1 MNVVEMLD
9 AMSRP
14 PAPAPEVVTLDRPVV
29 ETILAELEAADPL
42 RAVVTGLRTALA
54 APRPELWVM
63 FTPGPNETYAF
74 ASKEDADQAAA
85 DLIAVGQRLKA
96 ERIARGE
103 SVEFWH
109 EWQAEVVP
117 SPWEP
122 AEHFEEMA
130 LEQQEDA
137 KSLRAMAVDSAAE
150 IDALKAADS
159 QLRQQ
164 QADVANELDGL
175 RQGFSQQA
183 KLIEEDAET
192 IESLEGRLDA
202 SEARNDTL
210 RLDATRYR
218 FLRDGE
224 RAGLEYWDNEPSVAT
239 DEDVHY
245 GEDLDRVVDN
255 AIEEMLERTQSAPAT
270 CEQGEES

>member
-1 MNVVEMLD
+1 MNIVEMLD
-9 AMSRP
+9 AMSAP
-14 PAPAPEVVTLDRPVV
+14 PAPAPEVVTLDRPII
-29 ETILAELEAADPL
+29 EAILAELEAADPL
-42 RAVVTGLRTALA
+42 RAVVTGLRAALA

-74 ASKEDADQAAA
+74 GSKEDADQAAT

-96 ERIARGE
+96 EMIARGE

-109 EWQAEVVP
+109 EWRAEVVL

-137 KSLRAMAVDSAAE
+137 KNLRAMAVDSAAE

-164 QADVANELDGL
+164 LADVANELDGL

-202 SEARNDTL
+202 SEARNSEAAELL
-210 RLDATRYR
+210 REASKSIIRHQAEQPMSHRLSGLLTKTRTAINKH
-218 FLRDGE
+218 L
-224 RAGLEYWDNEPSVAT
+224 AQAAPAT
-239 DEDVHY
+239 DE
-245 GEDLDRVVDN
+245 
-255 AIEEMLERTQSAPAT
+255 
-270 CEQGEES
+270 QGARS

>member
-1 MNVVEMLD
+1 MNIVEMLD
-9 AMSRP
+9 AMSTP
-14 PAPAPEVVTLDRPVV
+14 PAPAPEVVTLDRPII
-29 ETILAELEAADPL
+29 EAILAELEAADLL
-42 RAVVTGLRTALA
+42 RAVVTGLRAALA

-74 ASKEDADQAAA
+74 GSKEDADQAAA

-96 ERIARGE
+96 EMIARGE

-109 EWQAEVVP
+109 EWRAEVVL

-137 KSLRAMAVDSAAE
+137 KNLRAMAVDSAAE

-164 QADVANELDGL
+164 LADVANELDGL